1 MYSTKYINHDYPQL
15 QMALRSP
22 NKMFDAWKYKKTC
35 ICAFASDKNCMQ
47 SKNMK
52 AHVKFY
58 RAGEM
63 KNKLSGSDFR
73 FW

>member
-1 MYSTKYINHDYPQL
+1 
-15 QMALRSP
+15 
-22 NKMFDAWKYKKTC
+22 
-35 ICAFASDKNCMQ
+35 MQ

-63 KNKLSGSDFR
+63 KNKLSGSAFR
-73 FW
+73 FWSNTNTDTMKRGAMPWIKLLMILF